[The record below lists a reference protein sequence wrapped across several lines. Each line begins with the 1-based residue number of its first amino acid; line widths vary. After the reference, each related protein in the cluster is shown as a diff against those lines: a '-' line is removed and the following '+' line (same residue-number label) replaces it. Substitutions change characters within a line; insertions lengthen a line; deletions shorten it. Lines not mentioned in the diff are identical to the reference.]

1 MRRHPILWLLLG
13 AYLLV
18 VGLWPA
24 AATPVELAAAG
35 AFTVLA
41 QPAVLLLAAVVG
53 LIASARRRPAPAPA
67 GRR

>member
-1 MRRHPILWLLLG
+1 MRRHPILWLLAG
-13 AYLLV
+13 TYLLV

-24 AATPVELAAAG
+24 AATPVELAATG

-53 LIASARRRPAPAPA
+53 LITSARRRPAPAPT
-67 GRR
+67 RHR

>member
-1 MRRHPILWLLLG
+1 MRRHPILWLLAG
-13 AYLLV
+13 TYLLI

-24 AATPVELAAAG
+24 AATPVELAATG

-53 LIASARRRPAPAPA
+53 LIASARRRPAHAT
-67 GRR
+67 RRH

>member
-1 MRRHPILWLLLG
+1 MRRHPILWLLAG
-13 AYLLV
+13 TYLLV

-24 AATPVELAAAG
+24 AATPVELAATG

-41 QPAVLLLAAVVG
+41 QPAVLLLAAAVA